1 MPLLEVQSLEK
12 SNKFLQKSSVPL
24 PKEESIMELKKVIKR
39 NTVKKLLEKISE
51 KMHELEIVKH
61 NTTKEA
67 KKEEKESLTIA
78 EEKDKFI

>member
-1 MPLLEVQSLEK
+1 
-12 SNKFLQKSSVPL
+12 
-24 PKEESIMELKKVIKR
+24 MELKKVIKR

-61 NTTKEA
+61 KTTKEA
-67 KKEEKESLTIA
+67 VKEEKESLTIA

>member
-1 MPLLEVQSLEK
+1 M
-12 SNKFLQKSSVPL
+12 

-61 NTTKEA
+61 NTTKVA
-67 KKEEKESLTIA
+67 IKEEKESLTIA